1 MHYLVL
7 YLAILVPFVVL
18 DGLWLTTMANV
29 LYKPTLG
36 DILLPSVK
44 LAPAIVFY
52 LIFPLGLIIFATP
65 PAFRAGSV
73 VPALMYGAAF
83 GAFAYAT
90 YDLTNLATVRNW
102 TLQIA
107 IVDIA
112 WGALISA
119 IAAAS
124 GYWVTKATV
133 G

>member
-1 MHYLVL
+1 M
-7 YLAILVPFVVL
+7 
-18 DGLWLTTMANV
+18 
-29 LYKPTLG
+29 
-36 DILLPSVK
+36 K
-44 LAPAIVFY
+44 LAPAIAFY
-52 LIFPLGLIIFATP
+52 LIFPLGLVIFAAP

-83 GAFAYAT
+83 GALAYAT
-90 YDLTNLATVRNW
+90 YDLTNLATIRNW

-112 WGALISA
+112 WGTFISA
-119 IAAAS
+119 VAAAT